1 MPVVLAWHLRP
12 LAHSSRHTPSILHSI
27 GLQWHGCLLSPPFP
41 AQTLFGI
48 QSFFS
53 NCHMLN
59 FLQHTFCDP
68 IAACH
73 PSVGRWGLRASSQ
86 DPTVL
91 SAAIGTLRANTQ
103 ERPQLPGS
111 WEEAVILQG
120 ILTLSRPLSF
130 QIATSKWMTLI

>member
-12 LAHSSRHTPSILHSI
+12 LAHGSRHTPSILHSI
-27 GLQWHGCLLSPPFP
+27 GPRRHGPLLSPPFP
-41 AQTLFGI
+41 AQTLFCI
-48 QSFFS
+48 QSFF
-53 NCHMLN
+53 NCLVLN

-73 PSVGRWGLRASSQ
+73 PSVGEGLRASSK

-91 SAAIGTLRANTQ
+91 SAPATQ

-111 WEEAVILQG
+111 WEEATILQG
-120 ILTLSRPLSF
+120 ILTLTWPLSF